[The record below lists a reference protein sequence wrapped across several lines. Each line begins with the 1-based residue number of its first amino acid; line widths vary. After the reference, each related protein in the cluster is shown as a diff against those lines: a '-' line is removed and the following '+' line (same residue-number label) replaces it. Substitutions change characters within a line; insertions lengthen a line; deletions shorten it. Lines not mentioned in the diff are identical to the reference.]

1 MKTKLY
7 SLLALFIILFIGC
20 SEDKIGPLEQDSVPP
35 GQVTIVEDGI
45 KALPGKVSIRY
56 VLPKDQNLLYV
67 KAAYRLQSGVMR
79 EVKAS
84 YYANSMVLDGF
95 GDTEEHEVKIYSYN
109 RSEVAS
115 EPLVI
120 MVRPLENPIWGIRRT
135 MELLPDFMGIK
146 VKAQNSSRADVA
158 IDVMMQ
164 DSVGKW
170 QSLDGIYTSMEEID
184 QTLRG
189 LDTIPRLFG
198 VAIRDRFLNYTDTL
212 YQKISPLFE
221 ELIPKGGY
229 KGLPL
234 GNDSKQD
241 PNSVGL
247 HAMWDNNTD
256 AAQRMMTEQESSGR
270 DAWVTIDLGVA
281 AKLSRIKIWTY
292 AEFMGN
298 SKSLYYYRG
307 CMRYFEVWGCTETP
321 AQDGSWDQWFQLG
334 DFINAKP
341 SGLPYGQNS
350 AEDDAAAQAGFNY
363 DFRIDVPKTRYLRF
377 RNKENWMGTK
387 WMDITEIQLYGDRK

>member
-7 SLLALFIILFIGC
+7 SLLALLIILFTGC
-20 SEDKIGPLEQDSVPP
+20 SEDKIVPLEQDSVPP
-35 GQVTIVEDGI
+35 GQITIVEDGV

-56 VLPKDQNLLYV
+56 ILPKDQNLLYV
-67 KAAYRLQSGVMR
+67 KAVYPLQSGVMR

-120 MVRPLENPIWGIRRT
+120 NVRPLENPIWEIRRT

-146 VKAQNSSRADVA
+146 VKAENPSRADVA
-158 IDVMMQ
+158 IDVIMQ
-164 DSVGKW
+164 DSLGKW
-170 QSLDGIYTSMEEID
+170 QSLDGIYTSMEDIN

-221 ELIPKGGY
+221 ELIPKNGY

-234 GNDSKQD
+234 DNDSKQD

-270 DAWVTIDLGVA
+270 DAWITIDLGVA

-298 SKSLYYYRG
+298 SKALYYYRG
-307 CMRYFEVWGCTETP
+307 CMRYFEIWGCTETP
-321 AQDGSWDQWFQLG
+321 SQDGSWDQWFQLG
-334 DFINAKP
+334 DYVNVKP

-377 RNKENWMGTK
+377 KNKENWMGTK